1 MAIERQTVLI
11 TGASAGIGRALAENF
26 ARDGYDLVLVARRAA
41 ALEQLASHVVGA
53 YSVDARVVV
62 VDLSERDGPERVQDA
77 VTTAGLQV
85 DVIVNNAG
93 VGLQG
98 RFAELPLDRQLQ
110 MIRLNVTTLTELTG
124 RFVPGML
131 QRNRGGV
138 LNVASTA
145 AFQPGPLMAVYYAT
159 KAFVLSFTE
168 ALAEEVAES
177 ALRVSCLAP
186 GPTSSEFADVAGL
199 TESRLFKG
207 NVMDASEVAR
217 AGYDGWKRGSVLVIP
232 GAGNRLRA
240 LAVRFVPRARVR
252 KITKGLNSRNLV

>member
-159 KAFVLSFTE
+159 KAFVLSFTDALHEEMRGTGVTVTAVCPGPVHTEFGEQGGFGGADERIPE
-168 ALAEEVAES
+168 ALWLE
-177 ALRVSCLAP
+177 
-186 GPTSSEFADVAGL
+186 AD
-199 TESRLFKG
+199 K
-207 NVMDASEVAR
+207 VAR
-217 AGYDGWKRGSVLVIP
+217 DAVRALANGDRITVP
-232 GAGNRLRA
+232 GAGNQIAA
-240 LAVRFVPRARVR
+240 LWGQHLPRSV
-252 KITKGLNSRNLV
+252 LLPLVKRIWPVS